1 MTSVRAAANRWLLS
15 LRRPWILMLAVCG
28 VGIVG
33 LGDYLTGYEVSMSLF
48 YIGPIAVAAWY
59 AGRTAGVA
67 IAVLSCVG
75 WYIADSAAGN
85 EYSHP
90 LIALWNV
97 LIRLGFFLIS
107 SLLLTALRESLLKER
122 HLAQRDGLTGLY
134 GRRAFEER
142 LEHDVA
148 LAQRAGSPVTMV
160 YLDLDDFKTVND
172 SYGHAEG
179 DRVLQSVGAALDK
192 SIRHADTAGR
202 LGGDEFALVLPD
214 TDDHGAQHVIS
225 NLTREIHEAFTA
237 GRLPVTCS
245 IGVVTFFDPPVSA
258 RSILAAADALMYEVK
273 RNGKGAIAFK
283 VHGEAGQS
291 LAAAARSNTARG

>member
-1 MTSVRAAANRWLLS
+1 
-15 LRRPWILMLAVCG
+15 MLAVCG

-33 LGDYLTGYEVSMSLF
+33 FGDYVTGYEVSMSLF
-48 YIGPIAVAAWY
+48 YMGPIAVAAWY

-75 WYIADSAAGN
+75 WYIADIAAGN
-85 EYSHP
+85 EYSNP
-90 LIALWNV
+90 LIAVWNV
-97 LIRLGFFLIS
+97 LVRLGFFLIT

-142 LEHDVA
+142 LEHDIA
-148 LAQRAGSPVTMV
+148 LAQRASSPVTIV
-160 YLDLDDFKTVND
+160 YLDLDDFKAVND
-172 SYGHAEG
+172 TYGHVEG
-179 DRVLQSVGAALDK
+179 DRVLRTVGAALDK

-214 TDDHGAQHVIS
+214 TDDYGAQRVIS
-225 NLTREIHEAFTA
+225 NLTRQIHEAVTA
-237 GRLPVTCS
+237 GRSPVTCS
-245 IGVVTFFDPPVSA
+245 IGVVTFFCPPVSA

-273 RNGKGAIAFK
+273 RNGKSAIAYK
-283 VHGEAGQS
+283 VLREAAQS
-291 LAAAARSNTARG
+291 PAAAGRSNTARG

>member
-1 MTSVRAAANRWLLS
+1 MMSVRAAFNRWLLS
-15 LRRPWILMLAVCG
+15 LSRPRVLMLAVCG

-33 LGDYLTGYEVSMSLF
+33 FGDYVTGYEVSMSLF
-48 YIGPIAVAAWY
+48 YMGPIAVAAWY

-75 WYIADSAAGN
+75 WYIADIAAGN
-85 EYSHP
+85 EYSNP
-90 LIALWNV
+90 LIAVWNV
-97 LIRLGFFLIS
+97 LVRLGFFLIT

-142 LEHDVA
+142 LEHDIA
-148 LAQRAGSPVTMV
+148 LAQRASSPVTIV
-160 YLDLDDFKTVND
+160 YLDLDDFKAVND
-172 SYGHAEG
+172 TYGHVEG
-179 DRVLQSVGAALDK
+179 DRVLRTVGAALDK

-214 TDDHGAQHVIS
+214 TDDYGAQRVIS
-225 NLTREIHEAFTA
+225 NLTRQIHEAVTA
-237 GRLPVTCS
+237 GRSPVTCS
-245 IGVVTFFDPPVSA
+245 IGVVTFFEPPVSA

-273 RNGKGAIAFK
+273 RNGKSAIAYK
-283 VHGEAGQS
+283 VLREAAQS
-291 LAAAARSNTARG
+291 PAAAGRSNTARG